1 MSERFPAQQCCELTV
16 VLRDGR
22 RLSGRCEVIR
32 GEPAHPADP
41 QEYKDKFM
49 ALAARVWPAS
59 RLEQLYQQARHPESL
74 ASLRGWGQTVPS
86 P

>member
-1 MSERFPAQQCCELTV
+1 LTV
-16 VLRDGR
+16 VLRGGR
-22 RLSGRCEVIR
+22 RLQGRCEVIR

-41 QEYKDKFM
+41 QDYKDKFM

-59 RLEQLYQQARHPESL
+59 RLETLYQQARHPDSL
-74 ASLRGWGQTVPS
+74 ASLRGWGQAPS